1 MDGKV
6 VVIELPTTLAAM
18 KENHPEHICPFK
30 VVLFSMTVIPMVI
43 CADEAYDDTSR
54 HPYSYKYNVV
64 DADTDNNY
72 EVSKLNKKFQNSP
85 HPYFRLQSLAI
96 PR

>member
-6 VVIELPTTLAAM
+6 VAIELPTKFAAM
-18 KENHPEHICPFK
+18 KEKHSECLGLFK
-30 VVLFSMTVIPMVI
+30 IVVFSMTVIQMVMG
-43 CADEAYDDTSR
+43 ADEAYDDTSR

-72 EVSKLNKKFQNSP
+72 QVSKLNKKFQNSP
-85 HPYFRLQSLAI
+85 RLISG
-96 PR
+96 

>member
-1 MDGKV
+1 MQSVFVAWSVGLGQLDGKV
-6 VVIELPTTLAAM
+6 VVIEPPIKLAAM
-18 KENHPEHICPFK
+18 RQKHPENLCLLK
-30 VVLFSMTVIPMVI
+30 VGVFIITLVQMVT

-72 EVSKLNKKFQNSP
+72 QVS
-85 HPYFRLQSLAI
+85 
-96 PR
+96 